1 MTSWLEHR
9 EDSAG
14 SRTCWWIP
22 CASDMLEVSEH
33 RRSIGRVPCAVRELV
48 QGMSDRTRAREA
60 WKPQSKTFS
69 RSRCTA
75 RDRQR
80 GLTAFIRS
88 RAHGRRPRG
97 RIQCMRGGSR
107 AALQERERESR
118 KTQPLSQCHGRSVRM
133 RRTIEAVSGP
143 VRGSSGLGCPY
154 RERTSHAAGDE
165 AQRETDISAEH
176 CWKVK

>member
-1 MTSWLEHR
+1 MTNWLEHR

-14 SRTCWWIP
+14 SRTCWCRP

-33 RRSIGRVPCAVRELV
+33 RRSLGRVPCAVRELV
-48 QGMSDRTRAREA
+48 QGMSDQTRAREA

-88 RAHGRRPRG
+88 RAHGTSSEQHHLQTVVWPTL
-97 RIQCMRGGSR
+97 SEPER
-107 AALQERERESR
+107 ALW
-118 KTQPLSQCHGRSVRM
+118 RSH
-133 RRTIEAVSGP
+133 SGP
-143 VRGSSGLGCPY
+143 LASSVFVAMPTT
-154 RERTSHAAGDE
+154 RTTRFEPQLFRVLLSRRLRLPLPFTSL
-165 AQRETDISAEH
+165 QLPMWRSP
-176 CWKVK
+176 